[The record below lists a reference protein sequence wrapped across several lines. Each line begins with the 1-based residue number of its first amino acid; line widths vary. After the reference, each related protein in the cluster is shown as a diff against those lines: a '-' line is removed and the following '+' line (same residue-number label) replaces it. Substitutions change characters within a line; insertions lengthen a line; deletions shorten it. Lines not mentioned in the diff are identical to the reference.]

1 MTTTP
6 TFDDYNDYTHL
17 CPLHPSLLTTPPL
30 TATPTFEVADD
41 GEAVAP
47 VKVVMLS
54 GGGFVGIHEVEVL
67 QVAVALG
74 LCQLL
79 VG

>member
-1 MTTTP
+1 MTA
-6 TFDDYNDYTHL
+6 
-17 CPLHPSLLTTPPL
+17 PPL
-30 TATPTFEVADD
+30 TTTPTFEVADD